1 MQMPNTEKNYYSTQ
15 DLVEIVAYLRSPNGC
30 MWDREQTHKSIRN
43 NFIEET
49 YEAVEAID
57 NGDLALLKEEL
68 GDVLLQIVLHSQ
80 MEAENDSFDL
90 NDVADGV
97 CKKLI
102 WRHPHVFGNVK
113 VNSSEQ
119 VLDVWEQAKKEQK
132 QQKSVS
138 ESLKSVPAVFP
149 ALMRAQKLN
158 KRAQKSSVLEAL
170 DEKTQVEQ
178 LCGKLHMLLGNTQ
191 GEKARLYGQIL
202 FEMAALAVTLKTDA
216 EEALHHSS
224 EEFISAFEKAENLQK

>member
-1 MQMPNTEKNYYSTQ
+1 MQMPNTEKNYYTTE

-30 MWDREQTHKSIRN
+30 MWDREQTHQSIRN

-57 NGDLALLKEEL
+57 NGDTVLLKEEL

-80 MEAENDSFDL
+80 MEAEKDVFDL

-102 WRHPHVFGNVK
+102 MRHPHVFGDVE

-119 VLDVWEQAKKEQK
+119 VLDVWEQAKKVQK
-132 QQKSVS
+132 QQKTAT
-138 ESLKSVPAVFP
+138 ETLKSVPKVFP

-158 KRAQKSSVLEAL
+158 KRAQKSGVLEVL
-170 DEKTQVEQ
+170 DDKIKVGQITD
-178 LCGKLHMLLGNTQ
+178 KLGMLLTAPAN
-191 GEKARLYGQIL
+191 EKEAIYGQIL
-202 FEMAALAVTLKTDA
+202 FEVAALSLSIKADA
-216 EEALHHSS
+216 EEALHKSS
-224 EEFISAFEKAENLQK
+224 EEFIKAFETAESRQ